1 MIEYNNLGW
10 DLTDK
15 QEVDMINAAIEV
27 ALTPVHA
34 LDSVYDAG
42 MKLLQ
47 SIEDE
52 ATNSEIYYP
61 VQTVK
66 MEAIERHFREL
77 ADRVASLRYKEAEEI
92 SI

>member
-1 MIEYNNLGW
+1 MIEYNNLDW

-27 ALTPVHA
+27 ALTPIHA

-52 ATNSEIYYP
+52 GDLGVYYH

-66 MEAIERHFREL
+66 MENIEKHFREL
-77 ADRVASLRYKEAEEI
+77 ADRVATLRYKEAEEI
-92 SI
+92 DNG